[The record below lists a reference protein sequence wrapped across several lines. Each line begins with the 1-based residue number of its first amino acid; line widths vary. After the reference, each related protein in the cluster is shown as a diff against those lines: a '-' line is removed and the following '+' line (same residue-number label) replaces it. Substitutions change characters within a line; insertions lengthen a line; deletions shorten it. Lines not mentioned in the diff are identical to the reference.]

1 MEGRERRRDRN
12 ACSPGVLAEP
22 DETML
27 MLSNWCGLLATGQS
41 PLQRPAVST
50 SGPAAVSNERRDGRH
65 DEPNRTDHSAC
76 QSGARSCD
84 RRLFCVVEPGSIAA
98 PAAALALAPCWLTS
112 ALIQCASYSRSV
124 SSIVRRCNPG
134 EEPDIADCRAPHR
147 A

>member
-41 PLQRPAVST
+41 PLQRPAVTT
-50 SGPAAVSNERRDGRH
+50 SGPAAGSNERRDGGH
-65 DEPNRTDHSAC
+65 DGPNRTDHSAC

-98 PAAALALAPCWLTS
+98 TAGALARLPTLDAPGRGRDVSWARALSTGLDLPLTS
-112 ALIQCASYSRSV
+112 PSPTSWCACSSR
-124 SSIVRRCNPG
+124 R
-134 EEPDIADCRAPHR
+134 
-147 A
+147 